1 MPALL
6 RMTIA
11 LAIVG
16 ACAVAVVL
24 VCPAGTVWVE
34 IAVAVIA
41 PITAEAARQWHD
53 QCAANRDPAA

>member
-1 MPALL
+1 MPTLL

-11 LAIVG
+11 LTIVG
-16 ACAVAVVL
+16 ACAVVAVL

-53 QCAANRDPAA
+53 QYADDCDPAT